1 MASPVKRRL
10 PRGINFLLGGT
21 IVAVGF
27 VAFAILGGSFDFG
40 LGSAPPVR
48 IDEPASVAIR

>member
-1 MASPVKRRL
+1 MAAHSSRRL

-27 VAFAILGGSFDFG
+27 ALFFVFGGSFNLAVG
-40 LGSAPPVR
+40 AAPDVR
-48 IDEPASVAIR
+48 IDETATASR